1 MLNKVNHIVIHV
13 SSGEKRNQDHNWEAQ
28 WFLAQNQQIK
38 DNLGEEKKK
47 IFVPILGSLFSP
59 KKNEWK
65 KESSICLDFFCRIKE
80 KPKDL

>member
-47 IFVPILGSLFSP
+47 YLCLF
-59 KKNEWK
+59 
-65 KESSICLDFFCRIKE
+65 
-80 KPKDL
+80 

>member
-47 IFVPILGSLFSP
+47 NICAYFREFIFS
-59 KKNEWK
+59 
-65 KESSICLDFFCRIKE
+65 
-80 KPKDL
+80 